1 MAPLPDYHGSAVSSD
16 LNQDAEYDVSGKD
29 TEKQQEEKGRPEYQ
43 DTFGDEEY
51 AEVKYKVLSWWYVV
65 GRSQFLNAFSL
76 LTGFMQAMR
85 FS

>member
-1 MAPLPDYHGSAVSSD
+1 MAPSPDHHGSAVLSD
-16 LNQDAEYDVSGKD
+16 MNRDAEYDLSDKD
-29 TEKQQEEKGRPEYQ
+29 TEKQQEEKARPEYQ

-65 GRSQFLNAFSL
+65 ALPQLSKDDNL
-76 LTGFMQAMR
+76 LTSIIQAMW

>member
-1 MAPLPDYHGSAVSSD
+1 MAPSPDHHGSAVLSD
-16 LNQDAEYDVSGKD
+16 MNRDAEYDLSDKD
-29 TEKQQEEKGRPEYQ
+29 TEKQQEEKARPEYQ

-65 GRSQFLNAFSL
+65 ALPQLSKDDNL
-76 LTGFMQAMR
+76 LTSFIQAMW